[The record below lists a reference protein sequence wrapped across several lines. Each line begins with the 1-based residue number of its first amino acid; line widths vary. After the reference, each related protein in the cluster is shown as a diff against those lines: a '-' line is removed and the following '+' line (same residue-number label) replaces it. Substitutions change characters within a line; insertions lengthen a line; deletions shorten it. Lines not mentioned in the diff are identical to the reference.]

1 MKKFA
6 LYCYNNGSQGATL
19 LAKMLGCKK
28 IKHEGSKFKPNAN
41 KTVINW
47 GSGNC
52 PYNAINVKTTDAS
65 NKLTAFKKMF
75 NAGVSVPVFTE
86 NKNIAEQY
94 AKGGKTVFARK
105 LLNSHSGKGIVA
117 FKDGDPVPDA
127 PLYVEYI
134 PKKFEFR
141 VHIMKGKVIHVQ
153 QKKLKTGHA
162 PHQVRNLDN
171 GYIFAINDIEV
182 PASVITEAGA
192 AVQALGLD
200 FGAVDIVYNEKHQK
214 AYVLEVNTAPGLCDT
229 TAKIYAE
236 AFNELCA

>member
-1 MKKFA
+1 MKFA
-6 LYCYNNGSQGATL
+6 LYCYNNGSKSATL
-19 LAKMLGCKK
+19 LAKILGAKK

-41 KTVINW
+41 KKVINW

-52 PYNAINVKTTDAS
+52 PFNAVNVKTTDAS
-65 NKLTAFKKMF
+65 NKLTAFLKMQA
-75 NAGVSVPVFTE
+75 AGVSVPEFCVGKE
-86 NKNIAEQY
+86 SVLNMLE
-94 AKGGKTVFARK
+94 KGRTVFARK
-105 LLNSHSGKGIVA
+105 YLNSHSGKGIVSI
-117 FKDGDPVPDA
+117 KEPGDIVDA

-171 GYIFAINDIEV
+171 GYVFAINDIEV
-182 PASVITEAGA
+182 PPSVITEAGA